1 LRKPLRPTISG
12 QCGLHRMESNMKSL
26 PSTVLAAALLGIASV
41 NTVQASPSSNAAF
54 ADEYATWQR
63 LVSSNAAYR
72 AAAPDIAQ
80 PAADPI
86 ARPASAVERNAM
98 FRSEENAWQSESRSD
113 QAPDPTDVQAT
124 KPVATRESMSQS
136 AREFADQERTD
147 QQLVSGNAMYRGGA
161 G

>member
-1 LRKPLRPTISG
+1 
-12 QCGLHRMESNMKSL
+12 MKSFPL
-26 PSTVLAAALLGIASV
+26 TVLAAALLGIASV

-86 ARPASAVERNAM
+86 ARPASAVERNAL
-98 FRSEENAWQSESRSD
+98 FQLEESAWQSESRSD
-113 QAPDPTDVQAT
+113 GAPDPTDVQAR
-124 KPVATRESMSQS
+124 KPIAAQESISQR
-136 AREFADQERTD
+136 AREFADQERAD
-147 QQLVSGNAMYRGGA
+147 QQLVSGNAMYRGGTR
-161 G
+161 